1 MTSWGSIY
9 HFAQLHLTKLDISFG
24 AGSNPAHG
32 VLEIPDGEDL
42 WQPLTGNQTKCLSLV
57 NYTIKAIHH
66 HNRFH
71 HQESQIFKSFKPFS
85 PVCLLLLQ
93 LAQTIVFLSDGITED
108 ISSYKNLSLS
118 WAFFNCHVV
127 AFFESTNLKDF
138 HIFFF
143 YLQSNR
149 SMLVL
154 KFQSESLVS
163 FHQALK

>member
-1 MTSWGSIY
+1 MGENFTTPITSKQTPKKPTQIRVKKNDWRRGVVFITI
-9 HFAQLHLTKLDISFG
+9 AQLHLTKIDISFG

-42 WQPLTGNQTKCLSLV
+42 WQPLTGNQAKCLSLV

-85 PVCLLLLQ
+85 PVCFLLLQ

-108 ISSYKNLSLS
+108 ILSYKNLSLS
-118 WAFFNCHVV
+118 WALF
-127 AFFESTNLKDF
+127 
-138 HIFFF
+138 
-143 YLQSNR
+143 
-149 SMLVL
+149 
-154 KFQSESLVS
+154 
-163 FHQALK
+163 